1 MALIDVKD
9 RVSTY
14 PGRVKL
20 TRADGT
26 SEYVTLQRADV
37 PSQEG
42 TPLNKVLFD
51 SINDD
56 LEGKVSRLGDTMNG
70 NLTIQNTAPSVELFD
85 PEYDGR
91 TRLYKDVSS
100 NADYGTMISDIDATD
115 NIDSLNLRRSA
126 ALLDKLSLYVENA
139 NGTSTRYA
147 IYGAHTKPWGNYTGN
162 GATAVRQVNTTGNG
176 YACIVHSGSG
186 TCIVMARGAIRVG
199 GGAFSWLPSGQAYF
213 KNGILYIAS
222 TDSTLNTSGTIY
234 SYEVL

>member
-1 MALIDVKD
+1 MIDVKD

-14 PGRVKL
+14 PGRVLL
-20 TRADGT
+20 TRADGS

-56 LEGKVSRLGDTMNG
+56 LEGRVSKLGDTMNG
-70 NLTIQNTAPSVELFD
+70 NLTIQNTAPGVELFD
-85 PEYDGR
+85 PEYDAR

-100 NADYGTMISDIDATD
+100 NADYGTMIADIDVTD
-115 NIDSLNLRRSA
+115 SVDALNIRRSA
-126 ALLDKLSLYVENA
+126 GLLDKLSLYVENA

-147 IYGAHTKPWGNYTGN
+147 IYGAHTKPWGSYTGN
-162 GATAVRQVNTTGNG
+162 GTAAVRQVNTTGNG
-176 YACIVHSGSG
+176 YACIVHSANG
-186 TCIVMARGAIRVG
+186 TSIVMARGAIRVVG
-199 GGAFSWLPSGQAYF
+199 GVFSWLPSGSAYF
-213 KNGILYIAS
+213 KNGVLYIAT
-222 TDSTLNTSGTIY
+222 TDSALNTSGTSY

>member
-1 MALIDVKD
+1 MIDVKD

-20 TRADGT
+20 TKTNGS
-26 SEYVTLQRADV
+26 SEYVTLERADA
-37 PSQEG
+37 PTQEG
-42 TPLNKVLFD
+42 TPINKVLFD
-51 SINDD
+51 SIKDD
-56 LEGKVSRLGDTMNG
+56 VNGKVSKLGDTMNG
-70 NLTIQNTAPSVELFD
+70 NLVIQNTAPQVELFD

-100 NADYGTMISDIDATD
+100 NADYGSMVADIDATG
-115 NIDSLNLRRSA
+115 NIDMLNIRRSA
-126 ALLDKLSLYVENA
+126 GLLDKLSLYVENA

-147 IYGAHTKPWGNYTGN
+147 IYGAHTKPWGSYTGN

-176 YACIVHSGSG
+176 YACIVHSASG

-199 GGAFSWLPSGQAYF
+199 GGVFSWLPSGQAYF
-213 KNGILYIAS
+213 KNGILYIA
-222 TDSTLNTSGTIY
+222 TADSALNTSGTSY

>member
-1 MALIDVKD
+1 MNEVKD

-20 TRADGT
+20 TRADGST
-26 SEYVTLQRADV
+26 EYVTIERADA
-37 PSQEG
+37 PTQEG
-42 TPLNKVLFD
+42 TPINKALFD
-51 SINDD
+51 SIKTD
-56 LEGKVSRLGDTMNG
+56 LDLKISRLGDSMNG
-70 NLTIQNTAPSVELFD
+70 NLTIQNTAPKVELWD

-100 NADYGTMISDIDATD
+100 NADYGTMLSDIDATGD
-115 NIDSLNLRRSA
+115 IDSLNLRRSA

-147 IYGAHTKPWGNYTGN
+147 IYGAHTKPWGSYTGN
-162 GATAVRQVNTTGNG
+162 GTATVRQVNTTGNG
-176 YACIVHSGSG
+176 YACIVHSTSG
-186 TCIVMARGAIRVG
+186 TCIVMARGAMKVASG
-199 GGAFSWLPSGQAYF
+199 VFAWLPSGQAYF

-222 TDSTLNTSGTIY
+222 TDAALNSSGASY